1 MSYFTTNP
9 FSHIFILFLPL
20 MQKQTGP
27 RKFTDRQA
35 PVWEPKTKLG
45 HLVKQGLVDA
55 PKIFQFSMRI
65 KEPEIVDHLF
75 NDLQEEVL
83 VMKSV
88 QKQTKAGQRTRIKAV
103 VAIGDGKE
111 YIGLGVK
118 AAKEAATA
126 IRGAIANAKCNLR
139 PVKLGYWGDKF
150 GEAHT
155 VTVKSTGKS
164 GSVSMRVVPAPR
176 GSGIRA
182 GSVAKRIFQLAG
194 IKDVFTSTKGNTATN
209 ENLVKAAV
217 KALDRSSNFFTPDL
231 WEKTET
237 KRSPYMDFNSV
248 LSDFGNLKIE

>member
-1 MSYFTTNP
+1 
-9 FSHIFILFLPL
+9 
-20 MQKQTGP
+20 MQQQKGP
-27 RKFTDRQA
+27 KKFTERQA
-35 PVWEPKTKLG
+35 PEWHPKTKLG

-55 PKIFQFSMRI
+55 QGIFQFSMRI

-75 NDLQEEVL
+75 KNLKEEVL

-118 AAKEAATA
+118 SAKEAATA
-126 IRGAIANAKCNLR
+126 IRGAILNAKCNLR
-139 PVKLGYWGDKF
+139 PIKLGYWGDKF
-150 GEAHT
+150 GETHT

-194 IKDVFTSTKGNTATN
+194 IKDIFTSTKGNTATN

-217 KALDRSSNFFTPDL
+217 KALDRASNFYTPDL
-231 WEKTET
+231 WEKKEPQ
-237 KRSPYMDFNSV
+237 RNPFMEFSNV
-248 LSDFGNLKIE
+248 LSEIDSLKIE

>member
-1 MSYFTTNP
+1 
-9 FSHIFILFLPL
+9 
-20 MQKQTGP
+20 MQQNSAP
-27 RKFTDRQA
+27 RTFTDRQA
-35 PVWEPKTKLG
+35 PEWYPKTKLG

-55 PKIFQFSMRI
+55 QKIFKFSMRI

-75 NDLQEEVL
+75 KNLQEEVL

-103 VAIGDGKE
+103 VAIGDGKG

-126 IRGAIANAKCNLR
+126 IRGAILNAKCNLR

-150 GEAHT
+150 GDAHT
-155 VTVKSTGKS
+155 VPVKSTGKS
-164 GSVSMRVVPAPR
+164 GSVSLRVVPAPR

-182 GSVAKRIFQLAG
+182 GSVAKNIFRLAG
-194 IKDVFTSTKGNTATN
+194 IRDVFTSTKGNTATN

-217 KALDRSSNFFTPDL
+217 LALDASSNFFTPDL
-231 WEKTET
+231 WEKCEP
-237 KRSPYMDFNSV
+237 KMNPFMEFSSV
-248 LSDFGNLKIE
+248 LADIDNLKIE